1 MEYFAIITGLKN
13 ALFVNFIKETTFINE
28 YLLAIDLGLKE
39 YVFVR
44 NCVYTVKYTRG
55 VTVY

>member
-1 MEYFAIITGLKN
+1 MAMITGFQN

-28 YLLAIDLGLKE
+28 YPLAIGLE
-39 YVFVR
+39 ECVFVR